1 MIYWRNIFWIW
12 LVVFTLSACS
22 DTDQADNNSQKYY
35 FLESLTVIE
44 TAGRKLQNQSITKD
58 ELEEVLRSMDEGL
71 KLAFQVEAG
80 FLITLDSRLSKNYQR
95 YFVKGVETYRLGIE
109 AGDSAEQKQGL
120 ALLSQWS
127 NFWAESGSQVTAKL
141 QPK

>member
-1 MIYWRNIFWIW
+1 VEYWRNIFCVW

-22 DTDQADNNSQKYY
+22 DSDQADSSQKYY
-35 FLESLTVIE
+35 FLESLAVIE
-44 TAGRKLQNQSITKD
+44 SAGRKLQNQSITKD
-58 ELEEVLRSMDEGL
+58 QLEEVLNSMDQGL
-71 KLAFQVEAG
+71 KLAFQVEAD
-80 FLITLDSRLSKNYQR
+80 FLVSLDPRLAKNYQR

-127 NFWAESGSQVTAKL
+127 SFWAEAGGQITANIQLK
-141 QPK
+141 

>member
-22 DTDQADNNSQKYY
+22 DSDQVDNSQKYY

-58 ELEEVLRSMDEGL
+58 QLEEVLSSMDEGV
-71 KLAFQVEAG
+71 KLAFQVESD
-80 FLITLDSRLSKNYQR
+80 FLVTLDPRLAKNYQR

-127 NFWAESGSQVTAKL
+127 NFWAEAGTQITSNL
-141 QPK
+141 HPK